1 MHDEV
6 IRLCYKTCWCVQY
19 RTSNGGT
26 YTKSEPFCAVG
37 LFSADL
43 SKKNDLW
50 KDSMYYAKFIRLIL
64 PLQTDF
70 SHILETQILHFQV

>member
-1 MHDEV
+1 MKSSDCV
-6 IRLCYKTCWCVQY
+6 IKHAGVYST
-19 RTSNGGT
+19 
-26 YTKSEPFCAVG
+26 G
-37 LFSADL
+37 LAMVVRIQNQSLFVLWGYSL
-43 SKKNDLW
+43 QISLKKNDLW